1 MAINH
6 LEKINSKVV
15 SYGAKLLPV
24 VKSRTN
30 DEIKFLYDF
39 GFREFAENR
48 LEDFKQ
54 HKEVYGDV
62 NYHFIAPIQSRKLS
76 EISQNFTYIHTISRN
91 KEVDILGSLE
101 RTCHYLIQ
109 VNIDNDPKKSGVNK
123 KEINSFFEYCVGK
136 GVNPNGI
143 MTIPNIDS
151 EPKIVFSD
159 MQKINEQLKKNY
171 GYQGELSMGMSN
183 DYDIALDYGATIVRI
198 GTKLFK

>member
-76 EISQNFTYIHTISRN
+76 EISQNFTYIHTISRV

-101 RTCHYLIQ
+101 RNCHYLIQ
-109 VNIDNDPKKSGVNK
+109 VNIDNDPKKSGINK

-151 EPKIVFSD
+151 ESKIVFSN